1 MLAYPSVEMEQARQM
16 DVWDLMK
23 CLATKQPQ
31 WPPAVV
37 KGDRRADMAG
47 EGEKAIDRS
56 HMIVTYH
63 ERLCELLPGNEW
75 MKPSLLR

>member
-23 CLATKQPQ
+23 CLAKQPQ

-37 KGDRRADMAG
+37 
-47 EGEKAIDRS
+47 
-56 HMIVTYH
+56 
-63 ERLCELLPGNEW
+63 
-75 MKPSLLR
+75 